1 MIRIPC
7 LVIAAS
13 LFLLSSSGCT
23 SLSLPRLGD
32 SSVASVKPGRCLC
45 LWQPVELEDASGRPV
60 KGFGGQLYFF
70 EADSEEPV
78 EVDGDVRVFIFDDV
92 GTPEQQARPKSVKEF
107 DAFTWKSFRSE
118 SQFGTNYSVFVPYDR
133 ASRYES
139 TCSLRVRLLRPDGSQ
154 LFSDMATVKLPGQPR
169 DDNSIRQLVSPREH
183 SVRPDRSRELRV
195 DLQQAAGTSDR
206 AATIGSI
213 EEGNLSMAR
222 DDTGSRRTLDDHAR
236 LKIQKYEAQL
246 EKMHASFEQSRRSR
260 QRPSTRNVRQEIAD
274 LLPAI
279 QEVSRRNERSS
290 RRVTPSAHEVFA
302 PEDPQNDEPADDR
315 HNDRSATSIWA
326 DQYSDQDAQ
335 TFNDTRGTKGT
346 IQNFS
351 RPLRRAQK
359 KPARSIWSEV
369 DHVQALELAR
379 IEE

>member
-13 LFLLSSSGCT
+13 LFLLSTSGCT
-23 SLSLPRLGD
+23 SLSLPRLGA
-32 SSVASVKPGRCLC
+32 SSVASIKPARCLC
-45 LWQPVELEDASGRPV
+45 LWQPVELEDAAGRPV
-60 KGFGGQLYFF
+60 KGFGGQVYFF

-92 GTPEQQARPKSVKEF
+92 GTAEQQARPKSVKDF
-107 DAFTWKSFRSE
+107 DTFAWKSFRSE
-118 SQFGTNYSVFVPYDR
+118 SQFGTNYSVFVPYER

-183 SVRPDRSRELRV
+183 SIHPDRSRELRV
-195 DLQQAAGTSDR
+195 DLQQPAGTSDR

-213 EEGNLSMAR
+213 EEGALSLAR
-222 DDTGSRRTLDDHAR
+222 DDAGSPRSLDDQAR

-246 EKMHASFEQSRRSR
+246 AAMHASFEQRHPSEQRRS
-260 QRPSTRNVRQEIAD
+260 TRDVRQEIAD
-274 LLPAI
+274 LMPAI
-279 QEVSRRNERSS
+279 REVTGRNERSS
-290 RRVTPSAHEVFA
+290 RRVAPTAHEVFA
-302 PEDPQNDEPADDR
+302 TEEPQHDQPADDR
-315 HNDRSATSIWA
+315 RIDRSATSIWS
-326 DQYSDQDAQ
+326 DGYSDEDSQ
-335 TFNDTRGTKGT
+335 TFSDSQGSKPA
-346 IQNFS
+346 IQSFS
-351 RPLRRAQK
+351 RPLRRARE
-359 KPARSIWSEV
+359 KPSRSIWSEA
-369 DHVQALELAR
+369 DRVQALELAR